1 MKSVFL
7 RELNPFMSSHSK
19 VSFAFLSEREYG
31 TSMMTPIAIT
41 SLSTTVSLFMIVL
54 PVSVLA
60 GGAGAILGLGGGI
73 ILVPFLTLVM
83 NVDIQTA
90 IATSLISIVAT
101 SSGAAASYLKDRL
114 TNIRL
119 AVLLELGTVSGAMTG
134 FFLHRYIPQYFL
146 FTLFGFFIFWS
157 AVQMFKQ
164 RHQSEVPQGVA
175 NHAWS
180 ERLGLSS
187 EVRDSET
194 GQMRPYAVAR
204 VPLGLVAM
212 YGAGIMSALLGIG
225 SGSLKVLAM
234 DGAMRLP
241 LRVSSATSNFM
252 IGVTAAASGGAFLL
266 EGAVNTRL
274 AVPVALGVLI
284 GSMLGA
290 RLMPSLSVKK
300 IRLAFVGVLLV
311 ISIQM
316 LWKGIGGLLV

>member
-1 MKSVFL
+1 MITQ
-7 RELNPFMSSHSK
+7 
-19 VSFAFLSEREYG
+19 VS
-31 TSMMTPIAIT
+31 I
-41 SLSTTVSLFMIVL
+41 STWSLFMFVL

-60 GGAGAILGLGGGI
+60 GATGAILGLGGGI

-83 NVDIQTA
+83 KVDIQTA

-114 TNIRL
+114 TNVRL

-134 FFLHRYIPQYFL
+134 FFLHKYIPQFFL

-157 AVQMFKQ
+157 SLQMFRQ
-164 RHQSEVPQGVA
+164 RHQSEVPQGVV
-175 NHAWS
+175 NHPWS
-180 ERLGLSS
+180 DRLRLSS
-187 EVRDSET
+187 EVMDSESGT
-194 GQMRPYAVAR
+194 MRPYAVAR
-204 VPLGLVAM
+204 VPIGLVAM
-212 YGAGIMSALLGIG
+212 YGAGVMSALLGIG

-234 DGAMRLP
+234 DGAMKLP

-266 EGAVNTRL
+266 EGTVNTRL

-300 IRLAFVGVLLV
+300 IRLAFVVVLLI
-311 ISIQM
+311 ISLQM
-316 LWKGIGGLLV
+316 LLKGIGGMLA

>member
-1 MKSVFL
+1 MITQ
-7 RELNPFMSSHSK
+7 
-19 VSFAFLSEREYG
+19 VSIS
-31 TSMMTPIAIT
+31 TS
-41 SLSTTVSLFMIVL
+41 SLFMFVL

-60 GGAGAILGLGGGI
+60 GATGAILGLGGGI

-83 NVDIQTA
+83 KVDIQTA

-114 TNIRL
+114 TNVRL

-134 FFLHRYIPQYFL
+134 FFLHKYIPQFFL

-157 AVQMFKQ
+157 SLQMFRQ
-164 RHQSEVPQGVA
+164 RHQSEVPQGVV
-175 NHAWS
+175 NHPWS
-180 ERLGLSS
+180 DRLRLSS
-187 EVRDSET
+187 EVMDSESGT
-194 GQMRPYAVAR
+194 MRPYAVAR
-204 VPLGLVAM
+204 VPIGLVAM
-212 YGAGIMSALLGIG
+212 YGAGVMSALLGIG

-234 DGAMRLP
+234 DGAMKLP

-266 EGAVNTRL
+266 EGTVNTRL

-300 IRLAFVGVLLV
+300 IRLAFVVVLLI
-311 ISIQM
+311 ISVQM
-316 LWKGIGGLLV
+316 LLKGIGGMLA

>member
-1 MKSVFL
+1 MITQ
-7 RELNPFMSSHSK
+7 
-19 VSFAFLSEREYG
+19 VS
-31 TSMMTPIAIT
+31 I
-41 SLSTTVSLFMIVL
+41 STWSLFMFVL

-60 GGAGAILGLGGGI
+60 GATGAILGLGGGI

-83 NVDIQTA
+83 KVDIQTA

-114 TNIRL
+114 TNVRL

-134 FFLHRYIPQYFL
+134 FFLHKYIPQFFL

-157 AVQMFKQ
+157 SLQMFRQ
-164 RHQSEVPQGVA
+164 RHQSEVPQGVV
-175 NHAWS
+175 NHPWS
-180 ERLGLSS
+180 DRLRLSS
-187 EVRDSET
+187 EVMDSESGT
-194 GQMRPYAVAR
+194 MRPYAVAR
-204 VPLGLVAM
+204 VPIGLVAM
-212 YGAGIMSALLGIG
+212 YGAGVMSALLGIG

-234 DGAMRLP
+234 DGAMKLP

-266 EGAVNTRL
+266 EGTVNTRL

-300 IRLAFVGVLLV
+300 IRLAFVVVLLI
-311 ISIQM
+311 ISVQM
-316 LWKGIGGLLV
+316 LLKGIGGMLA